1 MDIVSKSFYST
12 LREVA
17 RWSERAAERDL
28 TVNSSKMTENWLINS
43 IIGWLTDWLIDLK
56 SYKEKQCNL
65 LGDSNFLKQKNIVLK
80 QELTEIKL
88 GITPHQHRRWTK
100 IYVITEDLGLDK
112 RRAMS

>member
-1 MDIVSKSFYST
+1 M
-12 LREVA
+12 
-17 RWSERAAERDL
+17 
-28 TVNSSKMTENWLINS
+28 
-43 IIGWLTDWLIDLK
+43 IDLK

-65 LGDSNFLKQKNIVLK
+65 LGDSNFLQQKNIVLK

-112 RRAMS
+112 SRAKIQFLDMAENIIVFKAENGFKKEDKTGNKTWKLRMCSRYTG